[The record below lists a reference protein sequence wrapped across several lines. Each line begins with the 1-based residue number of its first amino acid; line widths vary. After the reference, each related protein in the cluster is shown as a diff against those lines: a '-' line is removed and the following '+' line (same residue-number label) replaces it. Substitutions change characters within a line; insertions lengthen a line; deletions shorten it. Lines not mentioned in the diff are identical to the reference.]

1 MISHLKTKENS
12 VSPAKLRL
20 NLEDM
25 EALAQQLAVILE
37 AGDTLTLKGDLGA
50 GKTSFARALI
60 RALTGESQLEVPSPT
75 FSLCIP
81 YKAKRFTISH
91 FDLYRLSG
99 PDELEELGFYET
111 IERDITLIE
120 WPERL
125 GGQILNNHLG
135 LEFEETEDGQSRL
148 VSFHSCGTITPRLDR
163 FFKIQTFLAT
173 AGWDKASWDVL
184 QGDASTRSYLRLTK
198 TGQTALLM
206 NAPPQPDG
214 PPIKDNKPYSQIA
227 HLAEDMTSFVAIA
240 TALRAKGF
248 SLPEIIHH
256 DIKTGLLL
264 ISDLGD
270 EQYHHLITI
279 ENQPKAPLYQNA
291 IDVLTELRAHKP
303 TPMSVGEVSYTLPT
317 YDQTALA
324 IETDLLSE
332 WYWPY
337 VKGETCPLSAKSD
350 YDQIW
355 QDLIQTLCHEEYD
368 HWVLRDY
375 HSPNLMAL
383 EGKTALERVGIIDFQ
398 DALKGHAAYDVVSLC
413 QDARLTIT
421 APEEQA
427 LLQRYLT
434 NTQAKEA
441 SFQTEKF
448 LSCYAILGAQRCC
461 KLLGIFVRLSKRDGK
476 HHYLAHIPRIWD
488 YLERNLEHRAL
499 AHLNKWFATHF
510 SGEERAN
517 FFTSKSQS

>member
-1 MISHLKTKENS
+1 MISHLKTKETS
-12 VSPAKLRL
+12 EPQAKLHL
-20 NLEDM
+20 NLKDM
-25 EALAQQLAVILE
+25 EALAQQLAVIVE

-60 RALTGESQLEVPSPT
+60 RALTGVPDLEVPSPT

-81 YKAKRFTISH
+81 YNAKRFTISH

-111 IERDITLIE
+111 IERDVTLIE

-125 GGQILNNHLG
+125 GGHSPANHLA
-135 LEFEETEDGQSRL
+135 LEFEETEDGHSRL
-148 VSFHSCGTITPRLDR
+148 LSLHSSGTITPRLDR
-163 FFKIQTFLAT
+163 FFKIQNFLAT
-173 AGWDKASWDVL
+173 AGWNNAAWHFL
-184 QGDASTRSYLRLTK
+184 QGDASTRSYLRVTK
-198 TGQTALLM
+198 GNQTALLM

-214 PPIKDNKPYSQIA
+214 PPIKDNKPYSQLA

-240 TALRAKGF
+240 NTLRAKGF
-248 SLPEIIHH
+248 SLPEILHH

-264 ISDLGD
+264 ISDFGD
-270 EQYHHLITI
+270 DQYHHLITA

-291 IDVLTELRAHKP
+291 IDVITELRAHKP
-303 TPMSVGEVSYTLPT
+303 EPMPVAEATYTLPT

-324 IETDLLSE
+324 IETDLLPE
-332 WYWPY
+332 WYWPH
-337 VKGETCPLSAKSD
+337 VKSEACPSPTKTD

-355 QDLIQTLCHEEYD
+355 QDLFQTLDQEEND
-368 HWVLRDY
+368 QWVLRDY
-375 HSPNLMAL
+375 HSPNLMGLAGEGAL
-383 EGKTALERVGIIDFQ
+383 KRVGIIDFQ
-398 DALKGHAAYDVVSLC
+398 DAVKGHAAYDVVSLC

-421 APEEQA
+421 ASEEQA

-434 NTQAKEA
+434 NTKAKEA

-476 HHYLAHIPRIWD
+476 HHYLAHIPRIWN
-488 YLERNLEHRAL
+488 YLERNLKHPTL
-499 AHLNKWFATHF
+499 APLNQWFATHF
-510 SGEERAN
+510 HQEERAN
-517 FFTSKSQS
+517 FFTPKSQS